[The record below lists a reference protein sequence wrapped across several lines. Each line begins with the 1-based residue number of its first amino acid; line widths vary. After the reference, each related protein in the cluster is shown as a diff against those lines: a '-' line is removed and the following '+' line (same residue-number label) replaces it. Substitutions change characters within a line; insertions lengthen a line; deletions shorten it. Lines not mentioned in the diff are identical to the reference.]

1 MSAPAPIRKQ
11 LLQPK
16 QLSPLV
22 RQMRRLQRIA
32 PRVMP

>member
-11 LLQPK
+11 LLQPM
-16 QLSPLV
+16 QLSLLV
-22 RQMRRLQRIA
+22 RQMRRLQRSA